1 MGKGKVGEAADR
13 EADLIISDSTA
24 LWSPGISLRPAV
36 CKIKS

>member
-13 EADLIISDSTA
+13 EADLISTA

-36 CKIKS
+36 CKTKS